1 MREFY
6 HDTRALTQ
14 TKPRMKSC
22 NDVDP
27 LARQTLSIDKFSK
40 CIKEM
45 ENTKY
50 NATDNNMVTLMSTIS
65 KDKLNFTQCHSLRK

>member
-6 HDTRALTQ
+6 HDNRAMTLT
-14 TKPRMKSC
+14 KHRLKSC

-40 CIKEM
+40 CI
-45 ENTKY
+45 
-50 NATDNNMVTLMSTIS
+50 
-65 KDKLNFTQCHSLRK
+65 Q